1 MIFGI
6 LHCFG
11 SELELDEKLIFLAY
25 QTILSEKPTIHTTCS
40 SQDSP
45 CLVSLTSISLGHEV
59 NLTPGY
65 G

>member
-45 CLVSLTSISLGHEV
+45 LLGIIKV
-59 NLTPGY
+59 AG
-65 G
+65 